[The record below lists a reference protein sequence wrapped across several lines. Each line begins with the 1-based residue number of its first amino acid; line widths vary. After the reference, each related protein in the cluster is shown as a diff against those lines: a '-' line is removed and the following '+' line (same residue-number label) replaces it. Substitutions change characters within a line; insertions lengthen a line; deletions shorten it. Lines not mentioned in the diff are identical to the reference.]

1 MDVTI
6 ENITLIF
13 CGFML
18 GIIFWNTIQEH
29 LDCFN
34 ARTVRKMNKRIYNIK
49 KLIRKT
55 NKQIKHYVKTDSCP
69 TQYYRID
76 CTTIPPVYIDKFQQ
90 YYIDRGFKVWIDKKT
105 NAFNIS
111 LSILYISWEENDVP
125 SSDNN
130 E

>member
-6 ENITLIF
+6 IDILLIVG
-13 CGFML
+13 GFLL
-18 GIIFWNTIQEH
+18 GIMFWNTIQEH

-55 NKQIKHYVKTDSCP
+55 NKQIKRYVKTDSCP

-76 CTTIPPVYIDKFQQ
+76 GATIPH
-90 YYIDRGFKVWIDKKT
+90 T
-105 NAFNIS
+105 C
-111 LSILYISWEENDVP
+111 LC
-125 SSDNN
+125 
-130 E
+130 

>member
-6 ENITLIF
+6 GNIALIF

-18 GIIFWNTIQEH
+18 GIMFWDTIQEH
-29 LDCFN
+29 LNCFD

-55 NKQIKHYVKTDSCP
+55 NKQIKRYVKTDSCP

-76 CTTIPPVYIDKFQQ
+76 WAAIPRVYIDKFQL
-90 YYIDRGFKVWIDKKT
+90 YYTDRGFKVWIDDRL
-105 NAFNIS
+105 NA
-111 LSILYISWEENDVP
+111 LYISWEEDNVSSNND
-125 SSDNN
+125 NQQRQ
-130 E
+130 

>member
-6 ENITLIF
+6 IDILLIVG
-13 CGFML
+13 GFLL
-18 GIIFWNTIQEH
+18 GIMFWNTIQEH

-55 NKQIKHYVKTDSCP
+55 NKQIKRYVKTDSCP

-76 CTTIPPVYIDKFQQ
+76 GATIPRAYIDKFQL
-90 YYIDRGFKVWIDKKT
+90 YYTDRGFKVWIDDKL
-105 NAFNIS
+105 NA
-111 LSILYISWEENDVP
+111 LYISWEEDNVSSNND
-125 SSDNN
+125 NKQR
-130 E
+130 